1 MIPDTRLTPTRR
13 EIQVLRLIA
22 YGFSNKEIALRL
34 DIAECTVKNHLL
46 NMFQRLGFCNRVHA
60 VVTALKQGWIAL
72 SEIEEVTLG
81 RVVEFSEYLP
91 RKTVESFSKAAVRGI
106 HPGKGQM
113 KTVRGAGKTRPIEV
127 LARSGETA

>member
-1 MIPDTRLTPTRR
+1 MIPDSRLTPTRR

-60 VVTALKQGWIAL
+60 VVIGFKRGWIAL
-72 SEIEEVTLG
+72 ADIEEKTLG
-81 RVVEFSEYLP
+81 RVANFGETIP
-91 RKTVESFSKAAVRGI
+91 RRTVKQLGKAAACTMR
-106 HPGKGQM
+106 PM
-113 KTVRGAGKTRPIEV
+113 KAKSRQNRKEKRGATPEAGPVYAGR
-127 LARSGETA
+127 

>member
-60 VVTALKQGWIAL
+60 VVIALKQGWIAL

-81 RVVEFSEYLP
+81 RVAEFSESFP
-91 RKTVESFSKAAVRGI
+91 KRTVETFSKAAVRGM
-106 HPGKGQM
+106 HSSKKKAEPH
-113 KTVRGAGKTRPIEV
+113 RRSTRHAAVEA
-127 LARSGETA
+127 LAEN

>member
-81 RVVEFSEYLP
+81 RVAEFSEYIP
-91 RKTVESFSKAAVRGI
+91 KRTVETFSKAA
-106 HPGKGQM
+106 
-113 KTVRGAGKTRPIEV
+113 
-127 LARSGETA
+127 ARSMQSGKQRAESGRESRKSQAMEALVEH

>member
-81 RVVEFSEYLP
+81 RVAEFGEYLP
-91 RKTVESFSKAAVRGI
+91 RKTVQNFGRAAYRS
-106 HPGKGQM
+106 GQM
-113 KTVRGAGKTRPIEV
+113 DDDRLSPALRPE
-127 LARSGETA
+127 

>member
-22 YGFSNKEIALRL
+22 HGFSNKEIALKL

-60 VVTALKQGWIAL
+60 VVIALKQGWIAL
-72 SEIEEVTLG
+72 SEIEEATLG
-81 RVVEFSEYLP
+81 RVTEFSESFP
-91 RKTVESFSKAAVRGI
+91 RKTVQSLGWATGAMRADDREYQPSLS
-106 HPGKGQM
+106 PGK
-113 KTVRGAGKTRPIEV
+113 PIEALV
-127 LARSGETA
+127 EN